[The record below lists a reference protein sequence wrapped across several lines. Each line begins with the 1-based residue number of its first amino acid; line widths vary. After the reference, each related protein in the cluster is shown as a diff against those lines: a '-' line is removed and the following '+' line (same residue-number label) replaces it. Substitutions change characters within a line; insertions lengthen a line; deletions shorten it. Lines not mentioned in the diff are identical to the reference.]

1 MRKKSIM
8 AGILFVVLGIAVL
21 YAQTQTPKAEPIL
34 TEKAVKGFIK
44 NHSKL
49 LKGINA
55 FYERNNSKETQ
66 WVESFQAI
74 VEEDFNQ
81 VAAFLKKNP
90 APKKLQAVFKKY
102 GLDGKT
108 GVLQI
113 MVITYTALS
122 SEHGDM
128 EAPFAIHPDDIKLV
142 QKYRTEVSELLKPI
156 PVETET
162 DSGSKKNTDT
172 GDQ

>member
-44 NHSKL
+44 NHDKL
-49 LKGINA
+49 HESLNTILDG
-55 FYERNNSKETQ
+55 RDSKESQ
-66 WVESFQAI
+66 WFESFQAA
-74 VEEDFNQ
+74 VEEDPNQ
-81 VAAFLKKNP
+81 ASVFLKKNP
-90 APKKLQAVFKKY
+90 APKKLQAIFRKY
-102 GLDGKT
+102 GFDGKT
-108 GVLQI
+108 GILQI
-113 MVITYTALS
+113 MVIAYAVLS
-122 SEHGDM
+122 SEYGD
-128 EAPFAIHPDDIKLV
+128 APIPFIIHPDDIKLG